1 MTTTLAKGLFPV
13 RTVLDNGI
21 VLLVQETS
29 ATPAVAINATFL
41 AGSVYEPQE
50 NPGLAYLT
58 GRVLDRGTARR
69 PADVIAEE
77 LDERGVAVRVT
88 VARHTMTLSCT
99 CLSEDFDEV
108 LAIVTDISRRP
119 TFPEVEVNKQR
130 AEIVTALRQD
140 QDNTS
145 VRAIESVFE
154 LLYGKGH
161 PYGRPSKG
169 TIESVE
175 TVDRA
180 ALTRFHASSVQPGA
194 LTLAVV
200 GDVRS
205 GRVLDRAA
213 AELSDWA
220 GTPAPPVIVPAP
232 PVPAGRRERVIPM
245 PGKVQTDIGYGFTA
259 TSRLD
264 PRYYAYWMMNNILGQ
279 FGLGGRLAENI
290 RERQGMAYYAF
301 SVFDSSVGEGP
312 LLIRAGVD
320 PLNVERA
327 LEAIDAEVGKLGTEG
342 PTPEEVE
349 ETRDALI
356 GSIPRMFETNHS
368 IAAFLQTSEHF
379 GLGLDYD
386 QRLPGLLEAVT
397 YDEVRAAAAEV
408 LRPDR
413 AAVAVA
419 GPHEAV

>member
-1 MTTTLAKGLFPV
+1 MSTTLAKGLSPV
-13 RTVLDNGI
+13 RTVLDNGLVI
-21 VLLVQETS
+21 LVQETS
-29 ATPAVAINATFL
+29 ATPAVAINATFC
-41 AGSVYEPQE
+41 AGSVYEPE
-50 NPGLAYLT
+50 ETPGLALLT
-58 GRVLDRGTARR
+58 GRVLDRGTTRR
-69 PADVIAEE
+69 SGDVIAEE
-77 LDERGVAVRVT
+77 LDERGVALRVT
-88 VARHTMTLSCT
+88 VARHTMSLSCT
-99 CLSEDFDEV
+99 CLSEDFGEV
-108 LAIVTDISRRP
+108 LAIVTDVSRCP

-130 AEIVTALRQD
+130 AEIMTALRQD

-145 VRAIESVFE
+145 VRATESVFE
-154 LLYGKGH
+154 LLYGKDH
-161 PYGRPSKG
+161 PYGRPAKG

-175 TVDRA
+175 SLNRA
-180 ALTRFHASSVQPGA
+180 ALARFHAILVQPGA
-194 LTLAVV
+194 LTLTVV

-205 GRVLDRAA
+205 GSVLDRAA

-220 GTPAPPVIVPAP
+220 GTAPPAVIVPAP

-245 PGKVQTDIGYGFTA
+245 PGKAQTDIAYGFTA

-320 PLNVERA
+320 PQNVGRA
-327 LEAIDAEVGKLGTEG
+327 LDAIDKEVGQLGSEG
-342 PTPEEVE
+342 PTPAEVE
-349 ETRDALI
+349 ETRDGLV
-356 GSIPRMFETNHS
+356 GSIPRMFETNHA

-386 QRLPGLLEAVT
+386 QRLPGLLQAVT
-397 YDEVRAAAAEV
+397 YDEVCAAAADV

-419 GPHEAV
+419 GPLEAA